1 MQCPMSGHPSLLNT
15 GDHMLEVVVV
25 TNRMPVLEVQV
36 EWLGVSEL
44 GSAGLATLVP
54 GSTVHLVVN

>member
-1 MQCPMSGHPSLLNT
+1 M
-15 GDHMLEVVVV
+15 V

-44 GSAGLATLVP
+44 GSVGLVTLVP